1 MKPLEFFVI
10 QHIRPQY
17 ACRCCNTVQAAPMP
31 ARIVDGGVPAP
42 GLIAQILVAKYS
54 DHLPLYR
61 QESIYARAGVGLS
74 RQTMG
79 DWVGAAGAA
88 LAPLVA
94 AMREA
99 LLKQDVIRA
108 DETTVKLLSWR
119 RPKNKDKNRH
129 PNKGGHTGAT
139 GKTTTSYFWVY
150 AAPVWMMLY
159 KNLLSSSSII
169 KPIEQGGIPQHF

>member
-1 MKPLEFFVI
+1 
-10 QHIRPQY
+10 
-17 ACRCCNTVQAAPMP
+17 MP
-31 ARIVDGGVPAP
+31 ARIVDGGVPAQ
-42 GLIAQILVAKYS
+42 GLIVQILVAKYS
-54 DHLPLYR
+54 DHLPLYG

-129 PNKGGHTGAT
+129 PNEGGHTVLPVKRRSVISG
-139 GKTTTSYFWVY
+139 SI
-150 AAPVWMMLY
+150 AAPVWIRLY
-159 KNLLSSSSII
+159 KNLLS
-169 KPIEQGGIPQHF
+169 